1 MLARFIM
8 DHHFVMYKNIKSL
21 CCTPETNIIL
31 YIDYNSIKKTIWFFG
46 LEEKLSTICWK
57 PLKIEINNYILWG
70 VTHLITIA
78 NFSTLKNHF
87 GLVIYLLKC
96 VSFSSLLCVLLRLF
110 PLILKNKVLF
120 FLTLWLTGNKGI
132 FCHL

>member
-31 YIDYNSIKKTIWFFG
+31 YIDYNSIKKRLWSFG
-46 LEEKLSTICWK
+46 LEEKLSSVCWK

-70 VTHLITIA
+70 VMHLITIA
-78 NFSTLKNHF
+78 NFSALKKHF
-87 GLVIYLLKC
+87 GFVICLLKY
-96 VSFSSLLCVLLRLF
+96 VSFSPLLCVLLRLV
-110 PLILKNKVLF
+110 PLILWNKVLF